1 MVLKFNFAIQYEK
14 YLNQEMK
21 DKYCFY
27 RNTEITKSKNLKL
40 LMGVKEEV
48 MGREKFKITNF
59 MYNAFN
65 IAYN

>member
-1 MVLKFNFAIQYEK
+1 
-14 YLNQEMK
+14 MK